1 MSTDIDIGGGLYQ
14 RKNKLMVEEETRIGL
29 QDESDDETTVLKC
42 DQNVPLLSEE
52 LSTTTSGTMKHVL
65 VIRDDIDSGI
75 SESASEESSILKELP
90 NGSDQ
95 SSVKKESL
103 ISVIVQIF
111 FPYLIAGFGMM
122 LAGFLL
128 DYVQVTIQ
136 PL

>member
-52 LSTTTSGTMKHVL
+52 LPTTTSGTMKHVL

-95 SSVKKESL
+95 PSVKKESL

-128 DYVQVTIQ
+128 DYVQVIIQ